1 MLSFN
6 HVDFQY
12 SNQPVFNDLN
22 LQVGQGEFVFLIG
35 KSGVGKTTLLKMIY
49 MDLLPDSGDVQ
60 VGDYSSESIRNK
72 DLPFLRRNIGV
83 VFQDFQLL
91 QDRNVYDNLAFVL
104 QVTGIPKKQIK
115 RKIINALSDVGLA
128 HKQNNMPHQLSGGE
142 KQRVAIARAIIND
155 PFLVLADEPTGNLD
169 PETTEEILTILRKIN
184 SRGTSMIFATH
195 NYEIVRRIDAK
206 IIRLEGGRAVKVL
219 IKKKGEQDYFI
230 FTVTDNITAFVT
242 NYPVG

>member
-22 LQVGQGEFVFLIG
+22 LQVDQGEFVFLIG

-49 MDLLPDSGDVQ
+49 MDLFPDSGDVQ

-72 DLPFLRRNIGV
+72 DLPYLRRNIGV

-104 QVTGIPKKQIK
+104 QVTGISKKQIK
-115 RKIINALSDVGLA
+115 RKILNALSDVGLA
-128 HKQNNMPHQLSGGE
+128 HKKNNMPHQLSGGE

-206 IIRLEGGRAVKVL
+206 IIRLEDGRAVKVL
-219 IKKKGEQDYFI
+219 IKKKGEPD
-230 FTVTDNITAFVT
+230 
-242 NYPVG
+242 

>member
-12 SNQPVFNDLN
+12 YNQPVFNDLN
-22 LQVGQGEFVFLIG
+22 LQVSQGEFVFLIG

-91 QDRNVYDNLAFVL
+91 QDRNVYENLAFVL

-115 RKIINALSDVGLA
+115 RKILNALSDVGLA

-206 IIRLEGGRAVKVL
+206 IIRLEEGRAVKVL
-219 IKKKGEQDYFI
+219 IKKKGEPD
-230 FTVTDNITAFVT
+230 
-242 NYPVG
+242 

>member
-22 LQVGQGEFVFLIG
+22 LQVSQGEFVFLIG

-49 MDLLPDSGDVQ
+49 MDLFPDSGDVQ

-115 RKIINALSDVGLA
+115 RKILNALSDVGLA

-219 IKKKGEQDYFI
+219 IKKKGEHD
-230 FTVTDNITAFVT
+230 
-242 NYPVG
+242 

>member
-12 SNQPVFNDLN
+12 YNQPVFNDLN
-22 LQVGQGEFVFLIG
+22 LQVSQGEFVFLIG

-91 QDRNVYDNLAFVL
+91 QDRNVYENLAFVL

-115 RKIINALSDVGLA
+115 RKILNALSDVGLA

-219 IKKKGEQDYFI
+219 IKKKGEPD
-230 FTVTDNITAFVT
+230 
-242 NYPVG
+242 

>member
-22 LQVGQGEFVFLIG
+22 LQVSQGEFVFLIG

-72 DLPFLRRNIGV
+72 NLPFLRRNIGV

-115 RKIINALSDVGLA
+115 RKILNALSDVGLA

-219 IKKKGEQDYFI
+219 IKKKGEPD
-230 FTVTDNITAFVT
+230 
-242 NYPVG
+242 

>member
-22 LQVGQGEFVFLIG
+22 LQVSQGEFVFLIG

-49 MDLLPDSGDVQ
+49 MDLFPDSGDVQ

-91 QDRNVYDNLAFVL
+91 QDRNVYDNLAFIL
-104 QVTGIPKKQIK
+104 QVTGVPKKQIK
-115 RKIINALSDVGLA
+115 RKILNALSDVGLA
-128 HKQNNMPHQLSGGE
+128 HKKNNMPHQLSGGE

-206 IIRLEGGRAVKVL
+206 IIRLEEGRAVKVL
-219 IKKKGEQDYFI
+219 IKKKGESD
-230 FTVTDNITAFVT
+230 
-242 NYPVG
+242 

>member
-22 LQVGQGEFVFLIG
+22 LQVSQGEFVFLIG

-60 VGDYSSESIRNK
+60 VGDFTSEAIREN
-72 DLPFLRRNIGV
+72 DLPYLRRKIGV

-91 QDRNVYDNLAFVL
+91 QDRSVYDNLAFIL
-104 QVTGIPKKQIK
+104 HVTGVPKKQIK
-115 RKIINALSDVGLA
+115 RKILNALSDVGLA

-169 PETTEEILTILRKIN
+169 PETTEEILTILKKIN
-184 SRGTSMIFATH
+184 ARGTSMIFATH
-195 NYEIVRRIDAK
+195 NYEIVRRIDSK
-206 IIRLEGGRAVKVL
+206 IIKLEGGKAVKVL
-219 IKKKGEQDYFI
+219 IKKKGEPD
-230 FTVTDNITAFVT
+230 
-242 NYPVG
+242 

>member
-1 MLSFN
+1 
-6 HVDFQY
+6 
-12 SNQPVFNDLN
+12 
-22 LQVGQGEFVFLIG
+22 
-35 KSGVGKTTLLKMIY
+35 
-49 MDLLPDSGDVQ
+49 MDLLPDSGDIQ
-60 VGDYSSESIRNK
+60 VGDYSSESIRDK

-115 RKIINALSDVGLA
+115 RKILNALSDVGLA

-169 PETTEEILTILRKIN
+169 PETSEEILTILRKIN

-219 IKKKGEQDYFI
+219 IKKKGE
-230 FTVTDNITAFVT
+230 
-242 NYPVG
+242 PV

>member
-22 LQVGQGEFVFLIG
+22 LQVSQGEFVFLIG

-115 RKIINALSDVGLA
+115 RKILNALSDVGLA

-219 IKKKGEQDYFI
+219 IKKKGEPD
-230 FTVTDNITAFVT
+230 
-242 NYPVG
+242 

>member
-22 LQVGQGEFVFLIG
+22 LQVSQGEFVFLIG

-49 MDLLPDSGDVQ
+49 MDLFPDSGDVQ

-115 RKIINALSDVGLA
+115 RKILNALSDVGLA

-195 NYEIVRRIDAK
+195 NYEVVRRIDAK

-219 IKKKGEQDYFI
+219 IKKKGEQD
-230 FTVTDNITAFVT
+230 
-242 NYPVG
+242 

>member
-22 LQVGQGEFVFLIG
+22 LQVSQGEFVFLIG

-91 QDRNVYDNLAFVL
+91 QDRNVYENLAFVL

-115 RKIINALSDVGLA
+115 RKILNALSDVGLA

-206 IIRLEGGRAVKVL
+206 IIRLEEGRAVKVL
-219 IKKKGEQDYFI
+219 IKKKGEPD
-230 FTVTDNITAFVT
+230 
-242 NYPVG
+242 